1 MRRKKELEK
10 YAFHTRL
17 IMDMFS
23 AQQNKGHPPSKSL
36 SLPILSQSSFSKVIK
51 KVETKFELQT
61 QATYDLG
68 KLLRL
73 KTQKVDKY
81 GMSYLINQ
89 AIIVA
94 IK

>member
-1 MRRKKELEK
+1 
-10 YAFHTRL
+10 
-17 IMDMFS
+17 MFS
-23 AQQNKGHPPSKSL
+23 AQQNKGHPPSKPL
-36 SLPILSQSSFSKVIK
+36 SSPVLSQSSFSKVIK

-61 QATYDLG
+61 QAAHDLG

-73 KTQKVDKY
+73 KTIST

-89 AIIVA
+89 AIIVV